1 MKTKFLLLIFT
12 LFIVNQVFSQFTL
25 SAELRPRTEYRNGF
39 KTLISDAQDAAFFT
53 SQRTRLNTKFAKENY
68 TLFISFQDIRVW
80 GDVSQLNVSDKNGL
94 ALHEAWGLVNFSN
107 LSVKAGRQEIVYDDQ
122 RMFGNVGW
130 AQQGRSHDALLL
142 KFNSNNL
149 KLDLG
154 FAFNQENEALFNTT
168 YLLNGNYKALQYVW
182 LNNKWTK
189 VQASFLILNNGL
201 QYVDSANNN
210 NNEVRY
216 SQTFGTHLKINL
228 SPKFNSNINLFYQ
241 TGNDISNRDISAYLI
256 GADFSYKASENV
268 NLGFGLELQSGN
280 DYNENPSKNKAFNPF
295 YGTNHKFNGFMDY
308 FYVGN
313 HINSVGLTDIYASAN
328 FKLNPKSNLSIYAH
342 NFSANANLTAYAN
355 KQFGTEIDL
364 VYAYKMNADVSISGG
379 YSQMFAAEGME
390 ILKQNF
396 DGNSNNWAWLMLTI
410 NPTIFSN

>member
-1 MKTKFLLLIFT
+1 MKTKFLLLIFG
-12 LFIVNQVFSQFTL
+12 LFMVNQVFSQFTL

-53 SQRTRLNTKFAKENY
+53 SQRTRLNTKFAKESY
-68 TLFISFQDIRVW
+68 SLYVSFQDIRVW
-80 GDVSQLNVSDKNGL
+80 GDVPQLNVSDKNGL
-94 ALHEAWGLVNFSN
+94 ALHEAWGLVNFTN
-107 LSVKAGRQEIVYDDQ
+107 FSVKAGRQEIVYDDQ

-154 FAFNQENEALFNTT
+154 LAFNQENEALFNTT
-168 YLLNGNYKALQYVW
+168 YLLNGNYKALQYLW
-182 LNNKWTK
+182 LNNQWTHF
-189 VQASFLILNNGL
+189 QASFLILNNGL
-201 QYVDSANNN
+201 QFTDIAN

-228 SPKFNSNINLFYQ
+228 SSKLNSNINLFYQ
-241 TGNDISNRDISAYLI
+241 TGNDIADRDISAYLI
-256 GADFSYKASENV
+256 GADFTYKASEKV

-280 DYNENPSKNKAFNPF
+280 DFNENPSKNKAFNPF

-313 HINSVGLTDIYASAN
+313 HINNVGLTDIYASAN
-328 FKLNPKSNLSIYAH
+328 FKLNPKSNLSIFAH
-342 NFSANANLTAYAN
+342 NFAANANLAANTN
-355 KQFGTEIDL
+355 KQLGTEIDL
-364 VYAYKMNADVSISGG
+364 VYAYKMNAEVSISGG
-379 YSQMFAAEGME
+379 YSQMFAADGME

-396 DGNSNNWAWLMLTI
+396 DGNANNWAWLMLTI